1 MTFKWPRLLN
11 YPQLV
16 VNGTKVLTMDDC
28 IVSSFACLFN
38 QSNTIASLQ
47 HTHSRP
53 PHSQLDAMGAA
64 QEQGTDAI
72 KQAEMEA
79 GTSGPWKDHNSRTS
93 S

>member
-1 MTFKWPRLLN
+1 MFKWPRLLN

-16 VNGTKVLTMDDC
+16 VNGTKDLTMEDC

-47 HTHSRP
+47 DTHPCP
-53 PHSQLDAMGAA
+53 PHSQLDAMGAS
-64 QEQGTDAI
+64 QEQRTHTV